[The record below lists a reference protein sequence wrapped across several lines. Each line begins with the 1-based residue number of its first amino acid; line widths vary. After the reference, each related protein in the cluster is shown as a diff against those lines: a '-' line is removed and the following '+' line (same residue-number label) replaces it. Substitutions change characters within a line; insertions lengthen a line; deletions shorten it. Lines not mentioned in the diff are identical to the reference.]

1 MSNYIT
7 FIIHNYQNDFV
18 EIPQICCDIAKVTVE
33 IPDYC
38 LYFVN
43 INIWHLDEE
52 GGAKRIVDIIA
63 FRSTHFHISSTNLVS
78 KIECSNFHNYY
89 YV

>member
-18 EIPQICCDIAKVTVE
+18 GIPQICCDIAKVTVE

-43 INIWHLDEE
+43 INI
-52 GGAKRIVDIIA
+52 
-63 FRSTHFHISSTNLVS
+63 
-78 KIECSNFHNYY
+78 
-89 YV
+89 